1 MSNGIHRLWLSQPH
15 SDLAASGRV
24 LVPTDGSTYCQ
35 AISKYQQAVEK
46 TVKAL
51 GAALHSSGIMTLPS
65 KYYYRHDV
73 SEMARAMLPL
83 VMTGR
88 RAVLPSI
95 QNILHFRAIQDITK
109 LCSLAPA
116 RPQPGTLHP
125 QNTEYPYEISSG
137 HWTYPA
143 SPGSFKLKEV
153 ERFRSFSFELYDK
166 CSRIIA
172 ALDRTP

>member
-1 MSNGIHRLWLSQPH
+1 MSNGIHRLWLSQAH
-15 SDLAASGRV
+15 SDLAASRRV

-51 GAALHSSGIMTLPS
+51 GAALHSTGIMTLPK

-73 SEMARAMLPL
+73 SEMAKAMLPPR
-83 VMTGR
+83 VSDKRG
-88 RAVLPSI
+88 VLPSI

-137 HWTYPA
+137 QWTYPA
-143 SPGSFKLKEV
+143 GPSSFKLKDV
-153 ERFRSFSFELYDK
+153 ERFRNFSFGFCDK